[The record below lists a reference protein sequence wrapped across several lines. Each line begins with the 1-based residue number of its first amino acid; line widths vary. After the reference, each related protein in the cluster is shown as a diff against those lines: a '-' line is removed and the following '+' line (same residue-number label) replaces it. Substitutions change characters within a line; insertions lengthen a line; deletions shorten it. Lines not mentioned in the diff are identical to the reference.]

1 MKPNPLLAPLS
12 PLVGTWRTEGSH
24 PYLAGTLH
32 GRSSFEWLESGAF
45 LVWRSEIDE
54 PGVPTGIAIIG
65 GDDSSG
71 ELFMLYFDERG
82 VSRKYDVSMSGATMR
97 WWRNAPDFAQRY
109 TLEIA
114 SDGQTL
120 VGRGELSKDGKTWER
135 DLDLTYR
142 R

>member
-1 MKPNPLLAPLS
+1 MKPNPLLASLS
-12 PLVGTWRTEGSH
+12 PLVGSWRTEGSH
-24 PYLAGTLH
+24 PYLPGTLH
-32 GRSSFEWLESGAF
+32 GRSSFEWIESGAF
-45 LVWRSEIDE
+45 LLWRSEIDE
-54 PGVPTGIAIIG
+54 PGVPSGVAIFG
-65 GDDSSG
+65 GDESSG

-109 TLEIA
+109 TLEI
-114 SDGQTL
+114 SPDGQTM
-120 VGRGELSKDGKTWER
+120 VGRGELSKDGETWER